1 MEEWYL
7 LNSIWIIILD
17 QEIKTKGKKK
27 QDWKEKISNNKN
39 KNVNLSMDQF
49 RNKAFRLQWSF
60 D

>member
-27 QDWKEKISNNKN
+27 QDWKEKNKQQE
-39 KNVNLSMDQF
+39 KKCQF
-49 RNKAFRLQWSF
+49 INGSI
-60 D
+60 